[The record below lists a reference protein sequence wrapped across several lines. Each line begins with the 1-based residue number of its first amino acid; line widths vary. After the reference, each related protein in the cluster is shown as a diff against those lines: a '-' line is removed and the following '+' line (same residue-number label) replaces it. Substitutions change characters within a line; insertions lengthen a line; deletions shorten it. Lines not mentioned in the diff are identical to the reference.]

1 MSVETCPTGIM
12 PPCVDDVILPRAH
25 DIGGFEV
32 RRALPATQRQMV
44 GPFIFFDQMGPGEFL
59 TGRGLDVR
67 PHPHIG
73 LSTVTYLFDGAI
85 QHRDSLGTDQSITPG
100 DVNWMTAG
108 QGITHSERT
117 AGPARTHT
125 NRLFG
130 IQSWVA
136 LPKQHEEAR
145 PDFTHYGAE
154 ALPMIQ
160 DGGTALRLIAGRGWG
175 LSAPVRIPSDLF
187 YADAVLA
194 AGAPLPMPDEHEE
207 RAAYVVEGE
216 VDVAGVRFEAGRML
230 LFRARDQVSLRAG
243 PQGARLLLLG
253 GAVMDGPRYLFWNFV
268 SSSRE
273 RIQQA
278 KDDWKAGRFGT
289 VPGDDKEFI
298 PLPEQPVAPAPAVQ
312 APAAGSPTS

>member
-1 MSVETCPTGIM
+1 MSVQASPTDPM
-12 PPCVDDVILPRAH
+12 PPCMDSVILPRAH

-85 QHRDSLGTDQSITPG
+85 QHKDSLGTDQSIEPG

-108 QGITHSERT
+108 RGIAHSERT
-117 AGPARTHT
+117 ALPARTHA

-136 LPKQHEEAR
+136 LPKQFEETD
-145 PDFTHYGAE
+145 PGFVHHGADT
-154 ALPMIQ
+154 LPITE
-160 DGGTALRLIAGRGWG
+160 DGGARLRLIAGHGWG
-175 LSAPVRIPSDLF
+175 LRAPVRTPSDLF

-194 AGAPLPMPDEHEE
+194 PGAGLPMPDEHEE
-207 RAAYVVEGE
+207 RAAYLVEGE
-216 VDVAGVRFEAGRML
+216 VEVAGIRFDTGRML
-230 LFRARDQVSLRAG
+230 LFRAGDAVSLRAG
-243 PQGARLLLLG
+243 PNGARLLLLG
-253 GAVMDGPRYLFWNFV
+253 GAVMDGPRHLFWNFV

-273 RIQQA
+273 RIEQA
-278 KDDWKAGRFGT
+278 KADWRAGRFAT
-289 VPGDDKEFI
+289 IPDDDKEFI
-298 PLPEQPVAPAPAVQ
+298 PLPVERPA

>member
-1 MSVETCPTGIM
+1 MSVDNPTDVM
-12 PPCVDDVILPRAH
+12 PSCMEDVILPRAH

-32 RRALPATQRQMV
+32 RRALPATQRQMI
-44 GPFIFFDQMGPGEFL
+44 GPFIFFDQIGPGEFL
-59 TGRGLDVR
+59 TGKGLDVR

-85 QHRDSLGTDQSITPG
+85 QHRDSLGTDESIEPG

-117 AGPARTHT
+117 ATPSRLHS

-136 LPKQHEEAR
+136 LPRALEETA
-145 PDFTHYGAE
+145 PSFVHHAADT
-154 ALPMIQ
+154 LPVIA
-160 DGGTALRLIAGRGWG
+160 DAGINLRLIAGRGWG
-175 LSAPVRIPSDLF
+175 LRSPVQTSSELF
-187 YADAVLA
+187 YADAVLQP
-194 AGAPLPMPDEHEE
+194 GAHLPMPDDQEE
-207 RAAYVVEGE
+207 RGAYVVQGE
-216 VDVAGVRFEAGRML
+216 VEIAGSRFEAGRML
-230 LFRARDQVSLRAG
+230 LFRANDRVSLRAG
-243 PQGARLLLLG
+243 PNGARLLLLG
-253 GAVMDGPRYLFWNFV
+253 GAVMDGPRHLFWNFV

-273 RIQQA
+273 RIEQA
-278 KDDWKAGRFGT
+278 KADWKAGRFGT

-298 PLPEQPVAPAPAVQ
+298 PLPEQRVSAAPSVQ